1 MASRSTRRSAIAPPM
16 NPDAPVIRTVMRK
29 SDDKGGKRPRG
40 RTLRSLKST
49 EAFRSFVLDQLEEI
63 GDVTP
68 RSMFGGVGLYHRGV
82 FFGIIARDVLYLKVD
97 EGNRSDYT
105 RAASALARQRV
116 NIRSVAGLA
125 IDTYVT
131 IRIIADDVEA
141 ARTALESSNIRYE
154 EGEVVQVMLENRAGE
169 LAVISNKLAE
179 GGVNLRAIYLTG
191 IAGDLVELAIV
202 PDDAKKAKR
211 LL

>member
-1 MASRSTRRSAIAPPM
+1 MRDFAIKL
-16 NPDAPVIRTVMRK
+16 TH
-29 SDDKGGKRPRG
+29 RPG
-40 RTLRSLKST
+40 EL
-49 EAFRSFVLDQLEEI
+49 
-63 GDVTP
+63 
-68 RSMFGGVGLYHRGV
+68 
-82 FFGIIARDVLYLKVD
+82 ARV
-97 EGNRSDYT
+97 
-105 RAASALARQRV
+105 ASALARQRV

-169 LAVISNKLAE
+169 LAAISNKLAE

-211 LL
+211 LLGA

>member
-1 MASRSTRRSAIAPPM
+1 MRDFAIKL
-16 NPDAPVIRTVMRK
+16 TH
-29 SDDKGGKRPRG
+29 RPG
-40 RTLRSLKST
+40 EL
-49 EAFRSFVLDQLEEI
+49 
-63 GDVTP
+63 
-68 RSMFGGVGLYHRGV
+68 
-82 FFGIIARDVLYLKVD
+82 ARV
-97 EGNRSDYT
+97 
-105 RAASALARQRV
+105 ASALARQHV
-116 NIRSVAGLA
+116 NIKSVAGLA

-141 ARTALESSNIRYE
+141 ARTALESSNIRFE

-169 LAVISNKLAE
+169 LAVVSNKLAD

-211 LL
+211 LLGV

>member
-1 MASRSTRRSAIAPPM
+1 MRDFAIKL
-16 NPDAPVIRTVMRK
+16 TH
-29 SDDKGGKRPRG
+29 RPG
-40 RTLRSLKST
+40 EL
-49 EAFRSFVLDQLEEI
+49 
-63 GDVTP
+63 
-68 RSMFGGVGLYHRGV
+68 
-82 FFGIIARDVLYLKVD
+82 ARV
-97 EGNRSDYT
+97 
-105 RAASALARQRV
+105 ASALARQRV

-191 IAGDLVELAIV
+191 VAGDLVELAIV

-211 LL
+211 LLGA

>member
-1 MASRSTRRSAIAPPM
+1 MRDFAIKL
-16 NPDAPVIRTVMRK
+16 TH
-29 SDDKGGKRPRG
+29 RPG
-40 RTLRSLKST
+40 EL
-49 EAFRSFVLDQLEEI
+49 
-63 GDVTP
+63 
-68 RSMFGGVGLYHRGV
+68 
-82 FFGIIARDVLYLKVD
+82 ARV
-97 EGNRSDYT
+97 
-105 RAASALARQRV
+105 ASALARQRV

-211 LL
+211 LLGA